1 MRKQVDTSLAAYHS
15 LDKQQLETIKSLII
29 EALKRL
35 GKASSEQ
42 IADFLGKDYDVIW
55 KRCSDL
61 KNEGKIFASDY
72 KVLTK
77 KKRFARQW
85 IICDGSQAKT
95 EKEQK
100 VLDGPSISQ
109 YSRKIK
115 EIAKALPGQ
124 LNLL

>member
-1 MRKQVDTSLAAYHS
+1 MRKQPDTSLAAYHS
-15 LDKQQLETIKSLII
+15 LDRQQFAETKTLIL

-42 IADFLGKDYDVIW
+42 IADFLGKPYDVIW

-77 KKRFARQW
+77 KNRFARQW
-85 IICDGSQAKT
+85 IICDGSQPKT
-95 EKEQK
+95 DKEQK
-100 VLDGPSISQ
+100 VLEGPSIASF
-109 YSRKIK
+109 SRRINA
-115 EIAKALPGQ
+115 IAKNKPLQ
-124 LNLL
+124 LF